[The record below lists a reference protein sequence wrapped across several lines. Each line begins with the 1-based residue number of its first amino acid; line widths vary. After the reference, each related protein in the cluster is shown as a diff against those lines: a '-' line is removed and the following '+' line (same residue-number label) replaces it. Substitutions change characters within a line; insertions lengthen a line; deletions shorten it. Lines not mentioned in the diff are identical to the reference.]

1 MIKSLQSHSVFRQ
14 LPKKK
19 ISICEDF
26 TDGESFLK
34 LGKSSCQVSIDY
46 DVKDAKL
53 SFDVTQISLLQKDK
67 KYDVIIKRTGY
78 SSGQASPKLQ
88 QQLVPQIHF
97 MTNPMQFCF
106 LVASLSK
113 NRDRNGLEPL
123 LNW

>member
-1 MIKSLQSHSVFRQ
+1 MQKFHEFA
-14 LPKKK
+14 
-19 ISICEDF
+19 SIPVRDIVVAKCPLN
-26 TDGESFLK
+26 GLSGVH
-34 LGKSSCQVSIDY
+34 LG
-46 DVKDAKL
+46 L

-78 SSGQASPKLQ
+78 TSGPASLKLQ

-123 LNW
+123 LN